1 MAVMLDVLTRADQ
14 LADHRPDLA
23 LEAAYL
29 PKMPAWLRDQWPVL
43 QRRALADDRIAVL
56 VVNVR
61 TERPANALAIVRLAD
76 LEKLIAE
83 EPSR

>member
-29 PKMPAWLRDQWPVL
+29 AKMPAWLRDQWPVL

-76 LEKLIAE
+76 LERLIAE
-83 EPSR
+83 EPTR

>member
-1 MAVMLDVLTRADQ
+1 
-14 LADHRPDLA
+14 
-23 LEAAYL
+23 
-29 PKMPAWLRDQWPVL
+29 MPAWLRDQWPVL
-43 QRRALADDRIAVL
+43 QRRALAADRIAVL

>member
-29 PKMPAWLRDQWPVL
+29 PSVEKIIAAI
-43 QRRALADDRIAVL
+43 RATL
-56 VVNVR
+56 
-61 TERPANALAIVRLAD
+61 
-76 LEKLIAE
+76 
-83 EPSR
+83 S

>member
-29 PKMPAWLRDQWPVL
+29 PKMPAWLRDQWPAL

-76 LEKLIAE
+76 LERLIAE
-83 EPSR
+83 EPTR